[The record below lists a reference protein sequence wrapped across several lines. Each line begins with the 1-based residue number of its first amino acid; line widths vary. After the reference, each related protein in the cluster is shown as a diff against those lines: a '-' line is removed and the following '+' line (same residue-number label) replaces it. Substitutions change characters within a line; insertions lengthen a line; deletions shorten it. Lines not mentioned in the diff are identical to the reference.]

1 MAASFLHCI
10 IGFYVNIDIDKM
22 DIFNFFFFDAKAYLP
37 AIQPNI
43 LIRYNFILREIK
55 QPKSFM
61 KYRDFQ

>member
-1 MAASFLHCI
+1 
-10 IGFYVNIDIDKM
+10 M

-61 KYRDFQ
+61 KYRNFQ